1 MPKPRQQRI
10 RVQKDDRATRVTF
23 VDPILDEQN
32 RDALTDQVLAAVDGL
47 SEPQLVL
54 DFQPVLFISSAGLS
68 ALIQLHQQMQ
78 ARGGAL
84 RLCNLRP
91 DVYQVFEATGLR
103 DILDVHAG
111 PLP

>member
-1 MPKPRQQRI
+1 MPKSRQQHI
-10 RVQKDDRATRVTF
+10 RVREGGGATRVTLAE
-23 VDPILDEQN
+23 PILDEQN
-32 RDALTDQVLAAVDGL
+32 REALTDQILATIEGSA
-47 SEPQLVL
+47 EPQLVL
-54 DFQPVLFISSAGLS
+54 DFEPVLFISSAGLS

-78 ARGGAL
+78 ARGGTL

-103 DILDVHAG
+103 EILDVHAG